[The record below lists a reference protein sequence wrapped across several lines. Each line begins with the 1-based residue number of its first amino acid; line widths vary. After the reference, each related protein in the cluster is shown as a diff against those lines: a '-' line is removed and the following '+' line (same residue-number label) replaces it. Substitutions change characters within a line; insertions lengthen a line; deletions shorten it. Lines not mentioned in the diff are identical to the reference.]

1 MEIINDNIEEEAEN
15 NNTKILSLLYNEYK
29 NLIKEEEDPA
39 KLNEK
44 NRRNNI
50 NNIII
55 KNEDDF
61 SKIINDRLDE
71 IKNNFI
77 SKLNKNIDKYKNN
90 YEKYKKNIS
99 KFLEQKEDN
108 LSKILNKKQKNKD
121 ILDYTT
127 NNIFNKI
134 NNIISIYDNIMNNIE
149 DNFNLLN
156 DYLEKNE
163 LIKQKK
169 PIDFFLNKNYE
180 IISNCSLLNQFNF
193 KEIDRTNFY
202 QNNYYKFFFDYLKE
216 DKNDGLIKTYTVK
229 KNEMKR
235 GTQFIKDNYNWIQNL
250 QFKGFESSDLE
261 KIIDAIMI
269 NQKKNKNYIVKK
281 MNIKDF
287 DFSDRIDIQKL
298 HLFKLDKI
306 EKLKFISGK
315 YISPIF
321 LKELFLF
328 STEKLIALKLEK
340 VNMSNIGL
348 KALMKIFKERPIFLE
363 TLEYL
368 SLAGNSISAVNNTL
382 FLNDEIKNKDF
393 KKLKIFNLQKNNIYK
408 FEIPLEKLPELKLLD
423 LSSNNIM
430 TAGIMENMIKAK
442 DKLILFNDNLFI
454 TNNINNND
462 IYIDYLNKTLPN
474 LEFGV
479 KVLHLGFTY
488 DKEKQESLE
497 KLKLSPSIKI
507 SLIKLDLSFCG
518 ITTNI
523 LFNFLKNNFGLF
535 SLKNLKLKYNNFDST
550 IFKVFLSDEILL
562 ENLKAIDLSENV
574 IPCKEY
580 DENVN
585 LVKFIEKYKNLEQI
599 KLMNAEFIDR
609 WTVNISPDTDAGG
622 KFRKLYTEFKDI
634 IKADNRKFIFIIDT
648 DNWTFVE
655 KEFEHL
661 FLFRE

>member
-250 QFKGFESSDLE
+250 QFKGFESNDLE

>member
-15 NNTKILSLLYNEYK
+15 NNIKILSLLYNEYK

-250 QFKGFESSDLE
+250 QFKGFESNDLE

>member
-1 MEIINDNIEEEAEN
+1 M
-15 NNTKILSLLYNEYK
+15 
-29 NLIKEEEDPA
+29 
-39 KLNEK
+39 
-44 NRRNNI
+44 
-50 NNIII
+50 
-55 KNEDDF
+55 
-61 SKIINDRLDE
+61 
-71 IKNNFI
+71 
-77 SKLNKNIDKYKNN
+77 
-90 YEKYKKNIS
+90 
-99 KFLEQKEDN
+99 
-108 LSKILNKKQKNKD
+108 NKKQKNKD

-250 QFKGFESSDLE
+250 QFKGFESNDLD
-261 KIIDAIMI
+261 KIIDAIMV

>member
-15 NNTKILSLLYNEYK
+15 NNIKILSLLYNEYK

-250 QFKGFESSDLE
+250 QFKGFESNDLD
-261 KIIDAIMI
+261 KIIDAIMV

>member
-29 NLIKEEEDPA
+29 NLIKEEDDPA

-61 SKIINDRLDE
+61 SKKIDNRLDE

-250 QFKGFESSDLE
+250 QFKGFESNDLD
-261 KIIDAIMI
+261 KIIDAIMV

>member
-29 NLIKEEEDPA
+29 NLLKEEEDPA

-61 SKIINDRLDE
+61 SKKINNRLDE

-250 QFKGFESSDLE
+250 QFKGFESNDLD
-261 KIIDAIMI
+261 KIIDAIMV

>member
-149 DNFNLLN
+149 DNFNLLK

-250 QFKGFESSDLE
+250 QFKGFESNDLE

>member
-15 NNTKILSLLYNEYK
+15 NNIKILSLLYNENK

-250 QFKGFESSDLE
+250 QFKGFESNDLD
-261 KIIDAIMI
+261 KIIDAIMV

>member
-29 NLIKEEEDPA
+29 NLLKEEEDPA

-61 SKIINDRLDE
+61 SKKIDNRLDE

-99 KFLEQKEDN
+99 KFLEQKKDN

-250 QFKGFESSDLE
+250 QFKGFESNDLD
-261 KIIDAIMI
+261 KIIDAIMV

>member
-29 NLIKEEEDPA
+29 NLLKEEEDPA

-250 QFKGFESSDLE
+250 QFKGFESNDLD
-261 KIIDAIMI
+261 KIIDAIMV

>member
-15 NNTKILSLLYNEYK
+15 NNIKILSLLYNEYK
-29 NLIKEEEDPA
+29 NLLKEEEDPA

-250 QFKGFESSDLE
+250 QFKGFESNDLE

>member
-1 MEIINDNIEEEAEN
+1 
-15 NNTKILSLLYNEYK
+15 
-29 NLIKEEEDPA
+29 
-39 KLNEK
+39 
-44 NRRNNI
+44 
-50 NNIII
+50 
-55 KNEDDF
+55 
-61 SKIINDRLDE
+61 
-71 IKNNFI
+71 
-77 SKLNKNIDKYKNN
+77 
-90 YEKYKKNIS
+90 
-99 KFLEQKEDN
+99 
-108 LSKILNKKQKNKD
+108 
-121 ILDYTT
+121 
-127 NNIFNKI
+127 
-134 NNIISIYDNIMNNIE
+134 MNNIE

-250 QFKGFESSDLE
+250 QFKGFESNDLE

>member
-50 NNIII
+50 NNITI

-250 QFKGFESSDLE
+250 QFKGFESNDLE

>member
-250 QFKGFESSDLE
+250 QFKGFESNDLD
-261 KIIDAIMI
+261 KIIDAIMV